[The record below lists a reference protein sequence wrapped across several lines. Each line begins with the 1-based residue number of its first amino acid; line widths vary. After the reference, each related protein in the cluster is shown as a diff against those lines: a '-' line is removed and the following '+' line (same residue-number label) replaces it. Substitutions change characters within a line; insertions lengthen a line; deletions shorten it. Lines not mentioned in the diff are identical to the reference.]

1 ATRVSDES
9 APEYTRLL
17 NEITT
22 PTFLP
27 RPAQNSP
34 YGMRAWKC
42 SSTRVS
48 PTGTCCKR
56 PRGSRASEQSDEF
69 AAFHCPMPP
78 VLPREK
84 DSTPQLRQE
93 TAALQDF
100 DWAYDRP
107 GELCAAVYRAG
118 TLAQSGLTA
127 KDTQSG
133 IGQFF
138 GIGSPYLASWMIV
151 LATVAVMGPLRLG
164 RQACSCVGQ
173 LTQWDGYSPLGLIT
187 CPRPWTGVAV
197 AVGLWVASARV
208 RSYWLTGTRPAPYE
222 TG

>member
-1 ATRVSDES
+1 
-9 APEYTRLL
+9 
-17 NEITT
+17 
-22 PTFLP
+22 
-27 RPAQNSP
+27 
-34 YGMRAWKC
+34 MRAWKC

-118 TLAQSGLTA
+118 KLAQSGLTA

-138 GIGSPYLASWMIV
+138 GIALPLLGKLDDRVGNRRSHGTFAIRPPSLFVCRTADSVGRLQPPGADYLSSSLDWSCCCCWTVGRFCSGAVI
-151 LATVAVMGPLRLG
+151 LANRN
-164 RQACSCVGQ
+164 Q
-173 LTQWDGYSPLGLIT
+173 T
-187 CPRPWTGVAV
+187 CAICATPILV
-197 AVGLWVASARV
+197 
-208 RSYWLTGTRPAPYE
+208 RPARHDP
-222 TG
+222 GPRW